1 MVPSML
7 IAAEASS
14 ASPLDEHQVLV
25 LLVQLALLVGVA
37 RLFGGLMKA
46 FRQPPVVGELLA
58 GIVLGPT
65 IFGRFAPG
73 SFDWVFGEATVGSVV
88 FGLAWLGVIFLLVV
102 IGFET
107 DLAIIGRFKS
117 AAAAVSVGGLAVPLG
132 VALVISYF
140 VPSSFVG
147 EGVERAVFAGFFA
160 LALSVS
166 ALPVVAKILQD
177 LGFLRRNFGQ
187 ITLAAGM
194 TMDSVG
200 WLILAGLV
208 GVARDGFQPDV
219 LAVSFGGLVVFVLF
233 LATVGRWIVDR
244 IMKEVMNRGS
254 SLAAALTVT
263 IVTALLTGLVTQA
276 LHLEAI
282 LGAFIGGIMLAT
294 VRHQIP
300 QVREA
305 VETITTAFFA
315 PIFFAFSG
323 LRVDLTL
330 LNSWGAI
337 GWTVVIMV
345 AAILAKIGGT
355 VAFGRLA
362 GVRGREALA
371 LGSGLSA
378 LGAMGIVVAIFA
390 LTLGIVS
397 VTGYTVMVLVA
408 IATSVISPLL
418 LKAVVRDW
426 ETPPEEQER
435 LEREELLAASEILSS
450 RRVLLPTRGGVNS
463 RYAAEVIARVF
474 ENPEIS
480 VLTVEV
486 VRSRWQR
493 LLRGGGTADSPAE
506 VIEALE
512 GVNVREV
519 SRRAKDPAD
528 AIVAEAR
535 LGYDL
540 LLLGA
545 TSDDAD
551 NGGLFSS
558 VVERVLAGID
568 TPAIIVHFP
577 TSEMPVEMPLPHRV
591 LVPVAASRGTRAAE
605 EFAYSLIRQTG
616 GSVTALHVVTR
627 PDGQGMILEESAV
640 AEAVRLGQ
648 EMVTA
653 AAAFGERLGVEV
665 ETAVRVGP
673 NPQAEI
679 VEVANGGGFDLVIL
693 GASHKPFT
701 DRPFFGHGVTYMVE
715 NSEIPVAI
723 VALPDLGV

>member
-1 MVPSML
+1 
-7 IAAEASS
+7 
-14 ASPLDEHQVLV
+14 
-25 LLVQLALLVGVA
+25 
-37 RLFGGLMKA
+37 MKV
-46 FRQPPVVGELLA
+46 FKQPPVVGELLA

-73 SFDWVFGEATVGSVV
+73 AFEWVFGDATVASVV

-107 DLAIIGRFKS
+107 DLAIIGRFKA
-117 AAAAVSVGGLAVPLG
+117 AAAAVSLGGLAVPFL
-132 VALVISYF
+132 VAVGIAF
-140 VPSSFVG
+140 VVPQAFIG
-147 EGVERAVFAGFFA
+147 KGVERGIFAGFFA

-177 LGFLRRNFGQ
+177 LGYLRRNFGQ

-208 GVARDGFQPDV
+208 GVARDGFRPDL
-219 LAVSFGGLVVFVLF
+219 LAVSFGGLVVFVVF
-233 LATVGRWIVDR
+233 LATVGRWFVDR
-244 IMKEVMNRGS
+244 IMKSVMNRGS
-254 SLAAALTVT
+254 SLTAALTVT
-263 IVTALLTGLVTQA
+263 IVTALVAGLVTQA

-282 LGAFIGGIMLAT
+282 LGAFIGGIMLAS

-300 QVREA
+300 QVRGS
-305 VETITTAFFA
+305 VETVTTAFFA

-330 LNSWGAI
+330 LNSWSAV
-337 GWTVVIMV
+337 GWTILIIL
-345 AAILAKIGGT
+345 AAIAAKIGGT
-355 VAFGRLA
+355 VVFGRLA
-362 GVRGREALA
+362 GVKGREALA

-397 VTGYTVMVLVA
+397 VTGYTVMVLAA
-408 IATSVISPLL
+408 IATSVVAPLL
-418 LKAVVRDW
+418 LKAVVSGW
-426 ETPPEEQER
+426 ETPPEERQR
-435 LEREELLAASEILSS
+435 LEREELLEASQILSS
-450 RRVLLPTRGGVNS
+450 RRVLLPTRGGINS

-474 ENPEIS
+474 DEPELS

-486 VRSRWQR
+486 VPSRFSR
-493 LLRGGGTADSPAE
+493 FLRGGGTAKTPDRLM
-506 VIEALE
+506 EALE
-512 GVNVREV
+512 GANVREV
-519 SRRAKDPAD
+519 NRRARDPAD
-528 AIVAEAR
+528 AIVTEAR

-545 TSDDAD
+545 TGDDAD

-568 TPAIIVHFP
+568 IPAIIVHFP
-577 TSEMPVEMPLPHRV
+577 TAEIPDEIPLPHRV
-591 LVPVAASRGTRAAE
+591 LVPVVASRGTRAAE
-605 EFAYSLIRQTG
+605 EFAYSLVRQTG
-616 GSVTALHVVTR
+616 GRVTALHVVNR

-640 AEAVRLGQ
+640 ADAVRLGQ

-715 NSEIPVAI
+715 NSTIPVAI
-723 VALPDLGV
+723 VALPDFTRWNPRGSEAHRPPAR